1 MHRHGLTNPRDIQT
15 SLRDLMA
22 MEEVLLT
29 GVRALDTASQLLFV
43 QRCVNPEHWAGSTKR
58 KAALMA
64 GESVASSDQGSSK
77 SAKSSTT
84 AKSTTAA
91 AAAAAA
97 ATSESAK
104 ASATS
109 EASTAGPAA
118 VPSATNSATTTSTSA
133 GSSNATTAPV
143 TFHILVP
150 GVNGALDANFLRG
163 LTFVITGTFP
173 EAGGG
178 GESDAGVAYV
188 TAMIQSF
195 GGKVNGRFS
204 KKTSEFMVYVCL
216 QCIFTTDQY

>member
-1 MHRHGLTNPRDIQT
+1 MTNPQDIQT
-15 SLRDLMA
+15 SLRDLIA

-29 GVRALDTASQLLFV
+29 GVRGLDNAAQLLFV

-64 GESVASSDQGSSK
+64 GESVATSSDQGASKK

-84 AKSTTAA
+84 AKSTAA
-91 AAAAAA
+91 PPS
-97 ATSESAK
+97 SESAK

-118 VPSATNSATTTSTSA
+118 VPSATNSATIAFTSA

-178 GESDAGVAYV
+178 GESDAGVANV

-204 KKTSEFMVYVCL
+204 KKTSEYIV
-216 QCIFTTDQY
+216 

>member
-1 MHRHGLTNPRDIQT
+1 MHRHGLTNPQDIQT

-29 GVRALDTASQLLFV
+29 GVRGLDNASQLLFV

-64 GESVASSDQGSSK
+64 GESIATSSDQGASKK

-84 AKSTTAA
+84 AKSTAA
-91 AAAAAA
+91 PLS
-97 ATSESAK
+97 SESAK

-118 VPSATNSATTTSTSA
+118 VPSATNSAMGSTSA

-178 GESDAGVAYV
+178 GESDAGVANV

-204 KKTSEFMVYVCL
+204 KKTSEFIV
-216 QCIFTTDQY
+216 